1 MGSGQ
6 STASGSDSSGS
17 SGSSSFSDS
26 INGVSYTPNSS
37 PGSKKALIIGINYTG
52 TDSQLNGCINDA
64 HTARDYFSNLGFNC
78 DVLTDNTATKPTK
91 SNILSKLSTLF
102 TSLHSGDTVV
112 IYYSGHGSTVT
123 DLSGDEIRE
132 PNRVYGDDSVIVPLD
147 WETQDFII
155 DDTIRTYLVQ
165 APTGSNVF
173 CVFDSCN
180 SGSVCDLRHN
190 LFDTSYKSNPGDKSS
205 DWIIRNKVVSNTNYA
220 ETNANVVSLSGSKDD
235 QLSAEIHVNGVA
247 TGALT
252 YAIFKYLREN
262 TPAKTLEAFVQGVRA
277 NLSNFGLSQNPSL
290 MSGRTID
297 TNTLLSTYI
306 NV

>member
-64 HTARDYFSNLGFNC
+64 NTARDYFSNLGFNC
-78 DVLTDNTATKPTK
+78 DVLTDNTATKP
-91 SNILSKLSTLF
+91 NRADILSYLATYISSLS
-102 TSLHSGDTVV
+102 SGDTLI

-123 DLSGDEIRE
+123 DTSGDEL
-132 PNRVYGDDSVIVPLD
+132 PASGKDSVIVPLD
-147 WETQDFII
+147 WKSAGVIS

-165 APTGSNVF
+165 APSGSNVF

-205 DWIIRNKVVSNTNYA
+205 DWVIRNKVVSNTNYA

-235 QLSAEIHVNGVA
+235 QLSAEIYVNGVA

-252 YAIFKYLREN
+252 YTIFKYLREN

-277 NLSNFGLSQNPSL
+277 NLSNFGLSQNPSF

-297 TNTLLSTYI
+297 TNTLLSSYI